1 MGQGGKVM
9 RHRVSHILVPALA
22 AAAICAA
29 PSVGVC
35 AKAAP
40 RAVAPIEDIQAAL
53 SEQRLVDAARMID
66 QSLIAGDR
74 NPMLLVLSGEL
85 NLARGRHDAAREV
98 FKQAQTHAEVRT
110 QALQGLGVSL
120 SLLGKS
126 EEALRVLKDAV
137 AADGRAWRAWNALG
151 QEHDRRQEWQAARVA
166 YDQAVATSGG
176 SAIALNNR
184 GFSSL
189 LQGRGDEAI
198 ADLVAALQKR
208 PDLAAART
216 NLRLAIGMRGEY
228 ERALASAPQED
239 RAALLNNVGYAA
251 MLRGDQAN
259 ARLLFNQALT
269 AKGQFYSRAAYN
281 LETSTG
287 LDARAKTQEARAN
300 VGP

>member
-9 RHRVSHILVPALA
+9 RHRVAHILAPALA

-85 NLARGRHDAAREV
+85 NLARGRYDAAREV

-110 QALQGLGVSL
+110 QALQGLGISL

-151 QEHDRRQEWQAARVA
+151 QEHDRRQEWQAARNA
-166 YDQAVATSGG
+166 YDQAVTTSGG
-176 SAIALNNR
+176 SA
-184 GFSSL
+184 
-189 LQGRGDEAI
+189 
-198 ADLVAALQKR
+198 
-208 PDLAAART
+208 
-216 NLRLAIGMRGEY
+216 
-228 ERALASAPQED
+228 
-239 RAALLNNVGYAA
+239 
-251 MLRGDQAN
+251 
-259 ARLLFNQALT
+259 
-269 AKGQFYSRAAYN
+269 
-281 LETSTG
+281 
-287 LDARAKTQEARAN
+287 
-300 VGP
+300 

>member
-176 SAIALNNR
+176 S
-184 GFSSL
+184 SSL

-287 LDARAKTQEARAN
+287 LEARAKTQEARAN